1 MGRYIIEYTAT
12 TKYSVEFTAD
22 SAEDAQ
28 LQAESVLHPLQLDDS
43 VQQWLEEYD
52 EEWDADDIVKAGD

>member
-12 TKYSVEFTAD
+12 TKYSVEFSAD
-22 SAEDAQ
+22 SLEDAK

-43 VQQWLEEYD
+43 VQQWLNEYD
-52 EEWDADDIVKAGD
+52 EEWDTDEIVSK

>member
-12 TKYSVEFTAD
+12 TKYLVEFSAD
-22 SAEDAQ
+22 SLEDAK

-43 VQQWLEEYD
+43 VQQWLNEYD
-52 EEWDADDIVKAGD
+52 EEWDTDEIVSK

>member
-22 SAEDAQ
+22 SAEDAK

-52 EEWDADDIVKAGD
+52 EEWDTDEIGKVG